1 MAYEIPGLL
10 NTLLAAADLRSSQ
23 YRAVV
28 VNSSGRAALAGA
40 AARDV
45 GILQNSP
52 NTGEAGTVM
61 WDGVSKV
68 VAAAAITAGALVATN
83 ASGQVITATT
93 GQASCGVA
101 RTAAGGANEI
111 ISVQLMSS
119 VAP

>member
-1 MAYEIPGLL
+1 MAYEVPGHQ

-23 YRAVV
+23 FRAVV

-45 GILQNSP
+45 GILQNTP
-52 NTGEAGTVM
+52 NIGEAGTIM

-68 VAAAAITAGALVATN
+68 VAAAAIAAGALVATN
-83 ASGQVITATT
+83 ASGQALTATT
-93 GQASCGVA
+93 TQPSFGVA
-101 RTAAGGANEI
+101 RTAAGGANEVI
-111 ISVQLMSS
+111 AVQLQSS